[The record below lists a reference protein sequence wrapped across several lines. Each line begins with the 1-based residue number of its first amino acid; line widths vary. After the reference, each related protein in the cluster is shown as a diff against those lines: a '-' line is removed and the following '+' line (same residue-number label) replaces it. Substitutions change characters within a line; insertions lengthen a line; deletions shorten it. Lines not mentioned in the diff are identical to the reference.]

1 MIKAVSTPN
10 IALIKYWGNR
20 DERLRLPAADSLS
33 MTLDAPSV
41 EVSMEEAG
49 LFSLSS
55 FEADG
60 SEKKLNAEQIERCAT
75 HLKLMDIELG
85 RLGHAVTR
93 NSVKIVIRSHIPA
106 GIGLASSAAVFS
118 AIAKAYSAIRAPS
131 LADADVS
138 GLARLGS
145 GSAARSIFGG
155 FAALWT
161 KTGNAEQIADE
172 KHWRLHDVVLVP
184 SATHKK
190 VGSTEGHASAHTSPL
205 FEDRLKE
212 IPRRME
218 ECMNAIS
225 RKDFEKLQRVSE
237 EDALD
242 MHAVMRAQTPSLD
255 YLNDDTH
262 RILKEIES
270 LRTSEHLEVL
280 YTMDAG
286 PTVHLICT
294 DAALSRIK
302 AYAETQKACTV
313 FTTSIGNGSR
323 LI

>member
-20 DERLRLPAADSLS
+20 DEGLRLPAADSLS

-41 EVSMEEAG
+41 EVSMDDAVR
-49 LFSLSS
+49 FSLSS
-55 FEADG
+55 YEADG
-60 SEKKLNAEQIERCAT
+60 SQKSLSAVQIERCET
-75 HLKLMDIELG
+75 HLKLMDIELE
-85 RLGHAVTR
+85 RLGHGTQKH
-93 NSVKIVIRSHIPA
+93 STKIEIHSHIPA

-118 AIAKAYSAIRAPS
+118 AVAKAYAGLRAPS
-131 LADADVS
+131 LSDSDVS
-138 GLARLGS
+138 SLARLGS

-155 FAALWT
+155 FTALWT
-161 KTGNAEQIADE
+161 KTGQAEQIADE

-205 FEDRLKE
+205 LQARLKE

-225 RKDFEKLQRVSE
+225 TKDFEKLQHVSE

-255 YLNDDTH
+255 YLSDETH
-262 RILKEIES
+262 RILREIEDI
-270 LRTSEHLEVL
+270 RKNEHLEVL

-294 DAALSRIK
+294 DAALPRMK
-302 AYAETQKACTV
+302 AYAETQKGCTV
-313 FTTSIGNGSR
+313 FATTIGNGSR
-323 LI
+323 IL